1 MGQNPRWL
9 SAPCEHS
16 ERRPPVFVWSHHSLL
31 LYRSLKIQTEQVC
44 NYLVVIFQIIIKSHA
59 YMQVH
64 VLTTDWVKYRTNT
77 KTSNV
82 SWLTDIGRD
91 GVHCICIANNCV
103 TCITRAYLTLL
114 GTGSCTRALTIG
126 NFSSKNC
133 FLGKIFKQIYLNA
146 KKQTKILYS
155 FLGFHL
161 YISWIIIKSMFS
173 P

>member
-1 MGQNPRWL
+1 
-9 SAPCEHS
+9 
-16 ERRPPVFVWSHHSLL
+16 
-31 LYRSLKIQTEQVC
+31 
-44 NYLVVIFQIIIKSHA
+44 
-59 YMQVH
+59 MQVH

-91 GVHCICIANNCV
+91 GVPVHCICIANNCV

-114 GTGSCTRALTIG
+114 DTGSCTRALTIG

-161 YISWIIIKSMFS
+161 YISWIIIKLMFHHNKPHLTEHLDILIDICRNVS
-173 P
+173 LNIVSNSAFFLL

>member
-1 MGQNPRWL
+1 MAFSTMWTFRKTASCLCLISSLTSSVSL
-9 SAPCEHS
+9 SKNTNRAS
-16 ERRPPVFVWSHHSLL
+16 VQLSGSHIS
-31 LYRSLKIQTEQVC
+31 
-44 NYLVVIFQIIIKSHA
+44 NYYESHA

>member
-1 MGQNPRWL
+1 MQL
-9 SAPCEHS
+9 SG
-16 ERRPPVFVWSHHSLL
+16 SHIS
-31 LYRSLKIQTEQVC
+31 
-44 NYLVVIFQIIIKSHA
+44 NYYESHA

-146 KKQTKILYS
+146 KKQKFYTVFLVFTCIFHELSLNQCFHHNKPHLTEHLDILIDIYRNVS
-155 FLGFHL
+155 LSIVSNSAFFL
-161 YISWIIIKSMFS
+161 
-173 P
+173 